1 MLVGELSGMR
11 TGQARARAA
20 ELLELFE
27 LADAA
32 DRVAKGYSQGARPSL
47 PGDTRAPAMPHDTT
61 SKEPGNLRR
70 LSSASR
76 PGRGRPGPPAW
87 GPADKFEVEGPMAVQ
102 EITYPSGAGRGRA
115 AAVAVG
121 AGG

>member
-61 SKEPGNLRR
+61 SKEPGKPAETV
-70 LSSASR
+70 LSL
-76 PGRGRPGPPAW
+76 PAW
-87 GPADKFEVEGPMAVQ
+87 EGTAWA
-102 EITYPSGAGRGRA
+102 SGLG
-115 AAVAVG
+115 VG
-121 AGG
+121 